1 LPDPFFIHGFSCYCQ
16 KIAFVV
22 LTTGRIGYNSLAKF
36 SRRTQMYC
44 FRCGN
49 KLPPRVV
56 NCPDCDTPQKRRQ
69 RYRRRMI
76 LGLFIFLAGAVA
88 GSLFDTFFFK
98 GRAWEH
104 SFLGALNS
112 QETASGSA
120 AVTVPPAPDSAAAHR
135 GPTPPNP
142 TDSLELPVTPVMTVQ
157 SSPTAEISVDA
168 VATSQ
173 AQAASYHE
181 APATAA
187 VEEPLVNPAVSSETS
202 AAVASSAEAPVA
214 SEAAVA
220 LPETPVAALQLVYA
234 SVDLLEKDNSSSYHG
249 FISRDGAELIFS
261 SNRMKIDGKNTYQ
274 CFIKKPA
281 AGEKAARAFEWPGNV
296 WTPEFT
302 PDGSRIV
309 FSSDSAAPEHLF
321 VYDRKTG
328 KSKALTSGDSKN
340 MMCAVS
346 PDGRLIAFTRGL
358 KGKPNNIW
366 LIGIDGDNLLQLT
379 SSAADDREPR
389 WSPDGSALYFTRI
402 HTYMKKSD
410 IMKIQL
416 EPLGE
421 ALPVV
426 QNGRRNWLPDI
437 SPDGGTLAYV
447 RSESDDGSKNVI
459 VVRRME
465 NGKETV
471 IKPLGETE
479 CLRPVWASDSSG
491 LVFHATVGSARNLYF
506 ARFNREQQGN

>member
-1 LPDPFFIHGFSCYCQ
+1 
-16 KIAFVV
+16 
-22 LTTGRIGYNSLAKF
+22 
-36 SRRTQMYC
+36 MYC

-104 SFLGALNS
+104 SFLGALKS
-112 QETASGSA
+112 QETAST
-120 AVTVPPAPDSAAAHR
+120 TVAPAPYGAYR
-135 GPTPPNP
+135 GPTPMNP
-142 TDSLELPVTPVMTVQ
+142 VDMVGMEPPVTPVMTVQ
-157 SSPTAEISVDA
+157 STPSAEVVA
-168 VATSQ
+168 ATSSSAVEAYQ
-173 AQAASYHE
+173 E
-181 APATAA
+181 APAP
-187 VEEPLVNPAVSSETS
+187 VEDAVSSQPVAVITAS
-202 AAVASSAEAPVA
+202 ATPPSAESSVATASGEPVL
-214 SEAAVA
+214 V
-220 LPETPVAALQLVYA
+220 TPVATGKLVYA
-234 SVDLLEKDNSSSYHG
+234 GVDVLEKENSSSYHG
-249 FISRDGAELIFS
+249 FFSRDGKELVFA
-261 SNRMKIDGKNTYQ
+261 SNRLKINGKNTYQ
-274 CFIKKPA
+274 CFVKKPA
-281 AGEKAARAFEWPGNV
+281 ATEKAVRAFEWPGNV

-328 KSKALTSGDSKN
+328 KTKALTTGDTKN

-346 PDGRLIAFTRGL
+346 PDGRLIAFTSGQ

-389 WSPDGSALYFTRI
+389 WSADGSTLYFSRI

-410 IMKIQL
+410 IMKIKL
-416 EPLGE
+416 DPLGE
-421 ALPVV
+421 AEPVV
-426 QNGRRNWLPDI
+426 ANGRRNWLPDL
-437 SPDGGTLAYV
+437 SPDGSALVYV
-447 RSESDDGSKNVI
+447 RSESDDGSKNVL
-459 VVRRME
+459 VLRRMD
-465 NGKETV
+465 NGAETV

-479 CLRPVWASDSSG
+479 CLRPVWAADSSG
-491 LVFHATVGSARNLYF
+491 LVFHATVGSNRNLYF
-506 ARFNREQQGN
+506 ARFKREQQEN